1 MLDGKDFGGRKK
13 VWTERLA
20 GIKQPEDGIEEGL
33 EGEGRKQI
41 NMQVQHKH
49 KPKIL
54 QTRAQDPE
62 HSIIPQD
69 YCSISPSYPPHALS
83 VLPDLA
89 ISIPRSS
96 S

>member
-49 KPKIL
+49 KPKIV

-62 HSIIPQD
+62 HSIIPQG
-69 YCSISPSYPPHALS
+69 YCSISPSILLMP
-83 VLPDLA
+83 
-89 ISIPRSS
+89 
-96 S
+96 